1 MVMGGDS
8 RSEGREFES
17 EHRILVGHFFTLM
30 CCNVCLKKTEHK
42 RKRGRGW
49 PIQKKYSKSVNQI
62 CTSTVFENTVLYYSP
77 IDVNGIQTRILFSL
91 YFSQENGFFGHREVS
106 SCCLIKKTVGESFQ
120 FG

>member
-49 PIQKKYSKSVNQI
+49 PIFKKILELPKASNFFSDDLE
-62 CTSTVFENTVLYYSP
+62 F
-77 IDVNGIQTRILFSL
+77 IDR
-91 YFSQENGFFGHREVS
+91 
-106 SCCLIKKTVGESFQ
+106 SFAMK
-120 FG
+120 